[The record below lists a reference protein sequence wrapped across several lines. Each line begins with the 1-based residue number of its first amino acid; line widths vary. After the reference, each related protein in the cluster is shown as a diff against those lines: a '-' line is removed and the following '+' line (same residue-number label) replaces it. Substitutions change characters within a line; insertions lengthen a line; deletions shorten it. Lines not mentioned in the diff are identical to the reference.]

1 MELDEQ
7 LRKLSLELHR
17 IQQPI
22 IHNTPEAIERLKQVQ
37 SEVPWRGREIALKQ
51 EEPNYG

>member
-1 MELDEQ
+1 MELEEQ
-7 LRKLSLELHR
+7 LRKLGADLHK

-22 IHNTPEAIERLKQVQ
+22 IHNTPEAIERLKKVQ

-51 EEPNYG
+51 EDPNYG